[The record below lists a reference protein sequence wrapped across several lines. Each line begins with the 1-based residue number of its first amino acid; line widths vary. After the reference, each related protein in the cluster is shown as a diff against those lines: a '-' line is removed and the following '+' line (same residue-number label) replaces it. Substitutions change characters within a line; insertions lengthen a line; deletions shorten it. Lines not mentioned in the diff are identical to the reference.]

1 MEPIKI
7 PVQFNPSCLLK
18 SSSFVQPGSV
28 VSLVASSLARNSLCK
43 RRWKG
48 LLERAG
54 RDALPL
60 GKQTAF
66 DTAARGKNWKRKEK
80 KKKEN
85 GQVFARPS
93 HKNLVMRA
101 SAVKS
106 HNRRTEN
113 IERVLPW
120 RGARYIRSSNEILFP
135 AGDSVVF
142 SEQRP
147 SSAISSFLPLPLPAR

>member
-48 LLERAG
+48 LR
-54 RDALPL
+54 R
-60 GKQTAF
+60 KRCSSSRQTNTAF